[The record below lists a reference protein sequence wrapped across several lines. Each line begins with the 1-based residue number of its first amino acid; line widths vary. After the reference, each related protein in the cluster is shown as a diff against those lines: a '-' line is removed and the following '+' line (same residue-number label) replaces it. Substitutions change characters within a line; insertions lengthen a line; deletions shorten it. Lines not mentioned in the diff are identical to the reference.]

1 MEIFT
6 LLETLEDILEKSRNM
21 PFSSKCIVD
30 KEEVLDIIKEIK
42 KLNENIEDVQVNI
55 RKLAVPING
64 IFDSVEIQIKD

>member
-30 KEEVLDIIKEIK
+30 KEEVLDIIKEIRSVVWIK
-42 KLNENIEDVQVNI
+42 KNLEN
-55 RKLAVPING
+55 
-64 IFDSVEIQIKD
+64 